1 MQQPT
6 PFSSSFALFLSSF
19 LLHFSLSLFLRVFPL
34 AIYFAS
40 LPFSVFS
47 FDHPRIF
54 SREETLAI
62 GLARDKQR

>member
-1 MQQPT
+1 
-6 PFSSSFALFLSSF
+6 
-19 LLHFSLSLFLRVFPL
+19 VFPL

-54 SREETLAI
+54 SREERPSRL
-62 GLARDKQR
+62 D